1 MSVKFPELSIIGRS
15 ATINRRPPRI
25 NRQPPSIT
33 RRVGRQIPPPVTD
46 SKPFVIITVG
56 PTGAGKTGLVNETI
70 KYCRLNS
77 NSSPRVFLVD
87 DLVVNN
93 QIYKDKVLAIIRYH
107 KITSE
112 KLDQD
117 VRDKTVID
125 AFNKAYWEVR
135 KSSNCVVSDEKNCD
149 DVTDSEIR
157 TAIAAKQSFVLEIT
171 GSSIPAWLL
180 GREWLGTNTELYD
193 VFVSCVFVSNL
204 DDLIQRNKSRFKQSF
219 ELFTSD
225 PTKNPAPRLPNITQ
239 EQFNQTIVTIKNTV
253 KDMYSS
259 CVLPD
264 KSKKDESKC
273 GNENIDQ
280 LLVFSNNNEGMKL
293 KFDSKLP
300 DTKTSFQEVIDRLYT
315 STSVPGG
322 RRRKTQKRRKFHK
335 RNNTKK
341 TRKSIKNK
349 RIRKHSKIYIHP

>member
-1 MSVKFPELSIIGRS
+1 MS
-15 ATINRRPPRI
+15 
-25 NRQPPSIT
+25 
-33 RRVGRQIPPPVTD
+33 D
-46 SKPFVIITVG
+46 SNIDVSETKPFVIITVG

-70 KYCRLNS
+70 KHCGLKS

-93 QIYKDKVLAIIRYH
+93 QKYKDKVLAIIREH

-112 KLDQD
+112 TLHQD
-117 VRDKTVID
+117 VTDKTVID
-125 AFNKAYWEVR
+125 AFNEAYWEVR
-135 KSSNCVVSDEKNCD
+135 KSPNCVVSDEKNCD
-149 DVTDSEIR
+149 DVTDSEMKK
-157 TAIAAKQSFVLEIT
+157 AIKARQSFVLEIT

-180 GREWLGTNTELYD
+180 GREWLGMDTDSYD

-204 DDLIQRNKSRFKQSF
+204 DDLIKRNMSRFKQAFESF
-219 ELFTSD
+219 IRD
-225 PTKNPAPRLPNITQ
+225 PIKNPAPRLPNITHKP
-239 EQFNQTIVTIKNTV
+239 FNQTIDTIKKTV
-253 KDMYSS
+253 TDMYSS

-264 KSKKDESKC
+264 KSKKDELKC

-293 KFDSKLP
+293 EFDSKLP
-300 DTKTSFQEVIDRLYT
+300 DSKLNFQEVIDSLYQ
-315 STSVPGG
+315 STTVTGG

-341 TRKSIKNK
+341 MRKSIKNK
-349 RIRKHSKIYIHP
+349 RIRKHSKIYLHP